1 MPRNSARLLRAIFV
15 PVLILLLALPTP
27 ARALDEL
34 KNTDPDRY
42 YILLDCVNQ
51 IVTVYERDEAG
62 DYSRIVR
69 QFLCTTG
76 KMEVDPED
84 PEDVATPTPRGI
96 WRIGGRERFG
106 KFANFSGEYARY
118 WTQIVGSVYFHSI
131 MFSRRDVDHL
141 QRSAF
146 RNLGR
151 AASHGC
157 VRLYVEDA
165 RWLYYH
171 ACPGTRVEV
180 STTEK
185 RDSARAAKLKTE
197 LSFSAYNTFQKTI
210 ADPEP
215 LDNPAAWVTVE
226 GVRLRRGCGDNF
238 ASLKKLP
245 LGAELEVLLE
255 GEAWVKVRYGEREG
269 YVKRGYISLTPGA
282 ADTVPDATL
291 MEETT
296 WLMPRPDLSG
306 EGIVKVPSDTA
317 VALLGTLENGVARVA
332 YWGDVGY
339 VPLDRIYTGWGPVP
353 KISADLLLSADT
365 IAPLLKKGR

>member
-34 KNTDPDRY
+34 KNTDPDKY
-42 YILLDCVNQ
+42 YILLDTKNQ
-51 IVTVYERDEAG
+51 IVTVYERDETGA
-62 DYSRIVR
+62 YSRIVR

-165 RWLYYH
+165 RWL
-171 ACPGTRVEV
+171 
-180 STTEK
+180 
-185 RDSARAAKLKTE
+185 
-197 LSFSAYNTFQKTI
+197 
-210 ADPEP
+210 
-215 LDNPAAWVTVE
+215 
-226 GVRLRRGCGDNF
+226 
-238 ASLKKLP
+238 
-245 LGAELEVLLE
+245 
-255 GEAWVKVRYGEREG
+255 
-269 YVKRGYISLTPGA
+269 
-282 ADTVPDATL
+282 
-291 MEETT
+291 
-296 WLMPRPDLSG
+296 
-306 EGIVKVPSDTA
+306 
-317 VALLGTLENGVARVA
+317 
-332 YWGDVGY
+332 
-339 VPLDRIYTGWGPVP
+339 
-353 KISADLLLSADT
+353 
-365 IAPLLKKGR
+365 